1 MYDAAATCG
10 KHENTKQV
18 IVEKFTEE
26 DQLEFL
32 TPCRGVDVDVTDVD
46 EEEACNDKDD
56 LSAGV
61 HAADGD
67 FAEVPLYHG
76 DIAVDDRADDEQ
88 DGGEEEHVLVAFRQ
102 LNLEQRMK
110 PGV

>member
-1 MYDAAATCG
+1 MDDAAA
-10 KHENTKQV
+10 
-18 IVEKFTEE
+18 TEE

-46 EEEACNDKDD
+46 EEEAGNDKDD

-67 FAEVPLYHG
+67 FAEMPLNHG
-76 DIAVDDRADDEQ
+76 DIAVDDRADDEE
-88 DGGEEEHVLVAFRQ
+88 DGGEEEHVLVALRK
-102 LNLEQRMK
+102 LNLWKDEWRLYHED
-110 PGV
+110 